1 MRFLFFVSCVFMY
14 SSCKTAKPVKIKE
27 PIAIETASTKEDLSF
42 TYGKVTHLI
51 NTNSCTSIIVFNKDA
66 GSTNELVLLPKDPL
80 PDDLNKEGTELK
92 FHYRPLKIK
101 NPEGCLKGM
110 PVALTE
116 VSKR

>member
-1 MRFLFFVSCVFMY
+1 MRYLFFL
-14 SSCKTAKPVKIKE
+14 SSFFIYGACQTSKPVKSKE
-27 PIAIETASTKEDLSF
+27 PATVETVSVIEDPAF

-51 NTNSCTSIIVFNKDA
+51 NANQCTSIIVLNKDA
-66 GSTNELVLLPKDPL
+66 RSNNELILLPKDPL
-80 PDDLNKEGTELK
+80 SAELNKEGTELK

-116 VSKR
+116 VTKR

>member
-1 MRFLFFVSCVFMY
+1 MRYLIFASCLFIY
-14 SSCKTAKPVKIKE
+14 SACKTSKPIKTTE
-27 PIAIETASTKEDLSF
+27 PVVVETAAVIEDPSF

-51 NTNSCTSIIVFNKDA
+51 NANPCTSIVVLNKETN
-66 GSTNELVLLPKDPL
+66 SSNELILLPKDPL
-80 PDDLNKEGTELK
+80 PEDLNKEGTELK

-116 VSKR
+116 VTKR

>member
-1 MRFLFFVSCVFMY
+1 MRYFFFVSYLFTFIACQT
-14 SSCKTAKPVKIKE
+14 SKPVKTKE
-27 PIAIETASTKEDLSF
+27 PIAIETASTPEDPSF

-51 NTNSCTSIIVFNKDA
+51 NANPCASIIVINKDT
-66 GSTNELVLLPKDPL
+66 GSNNELILLPKDPL
-80 PDDLNKEGTELK
+80 SEDLNKEGTEIK

-116 VSKR
+116 VTKR